1 MIRIKGVNK
10 KFGKFKVLKNINI
23 DLEDGNIFALLGP
36 NACGKTTLIKSIL
49 GMVVP
54 DAGLITMNEKSISND
69 WKYREHIGYMPQIGK
84 YPENMKVGQVI
95 DMIHDLRKSSNQA
108 LDTELYDRFNL
119 KSTLNQKTGTLS
131 GGTRQKVSA
140 YLAFLFNPEIL
151 ILDEPT
157 AGLDPVSSMHLKE
170 KIIAEKEKG
179 KLIMITSHVLSE
191 LDDMVNQII
200 YMQEG
205 EIIFKKSIEQLKM
218 DTSKN
223 KLAEAIA
230 SIMESEK
237 QHA

>member
-1 MIRIKGVNK
+1 MIRIEGVDK
-10 KFGKFKVLKNINI
+10 RFGKIKVLKNVNVE
-23 DLEDGNIFALLGP
+23 LEDGNIFALLGP

-54 DAGLITMNEKSISND
+54 DTGKIMVNEKSIKND
-69 WKYREHIGYMPQIGK
+69 WMYRENIGYMPQIGK
-84 YPENMKVGQVI
+84 YPENMKVGQVM
-95 DMIHDLRKSSNQA
+95 DMIHDLRKAPNQT

-119 KSTLNQKTGTLS
+119 KATLNQKTGTLS

-140 YLAFLFNPEIL
+140 YLAFLFNPDIL

-170 KIIAEKEKG
+170 KIISEKEKG
-179 KLIMITSHVLSE
+179 KLIVITSHVLSE

-205 EIIFKKSIEQLKM
+205 EIIFKKSLEQLKT

-230 SIMESEK
+230 YIMESEI
-237 QHA
+237 QNA

>member
-54 DAGLITMNEKSISND
+54 DAGQITMNEKSIAND

-95 DMIHDLRKSSNQA
+95 DMIHDLRKSSNQT
-108 LDTELYDRFNL
+108 LDTELYERFNL

-140 YLAFLFNPEIL
+140 YLAFLFNPDIL

-157 AGLDPVSSMHLKE
+157 AGLDPVSSMYLKE

-179 KLIMITSHVLSE
+179 KLIVITSHVLSE

-205 EIIFKKSIEQLKM
+205 EIIFKKSIEQLKI